1 MKKIGK
7 TVILGG
13 TGFIGSQLA
22 AKLSKL
28 CKKIIVISRNPG
40 ANQDL
45 KLIPNLEILQSD
57 ITDERNLNI
66 IFKDCELVINTI
78 GILNEFNEDNTFE
91 KLHFE
96 LTKKI
101 SRAIELNGVKRY
113 LHISSLNADINASSK
128 YLKTKGKA
136 ENYLLENTIK
146 ISNVTIFRPS
156 IVFGEQ
162 DSFFNKFA
170 KILKL
175 AFIFPL
181 ACPYS
186 KFTGTYPSTP
196 A

>member
-78 GILNEFNEDNTFE
+78 GILNEFNEDNTFAVSYT
-91 KLHFE
+91 H
-96 LTKKI
+96 LT
-101 SRAIELNGVKRY
+101 LPTKR
-113 LHISSLNADINASSK
+113 
-128 YLKTKGKA
+128 
-136 ENYLLENTIK
+136 
-146 ISNVTIFRPS
+146 
-156 IVFGEQ
+156 IV
-162 DSFFNKFA
+162 
-170 KILKL
+170 
-175 AFIFPL
+175 
-181 ACPYS
+181 
-186 KFTGTYPSTP
+186 
-196 A
+196 